1 MSRRVSGLLRY
12 ARNDK
17 DIAALTMTILVSSI
31 ISLMNPV
38 LLFFALLF
46 VVLVVVTWWLLRAL
60 KHDRLRESPRNT
72 ESTNV
77 EALRVE
83 RSELT
88 RDHKLGLMSDA
99 ALNEAEREL
108 EVRVLRES
116 ELDNAPQ
123 PTRIATG
130 KRTKW
135 MTATCAA
142 LLPMAAIGMYFL
154 LGAPHA
160 VIPEVVRPEAAKQES
175 QMDELF
181 RVAEERLKVEPNDAR
196 GWYLLARA
204 KASIGRFDGAMKD
217 YATLM
222 KLTPNDA
229 DAWADYADAA
239 AGMAEGKMAGKPLE
253 FVSRALAIDAKQ
265 PKALLLRGTHEIQ
278 INDLAAAEKTFTLAK
293 SIVDPTTG
301 FASIADNALKD
312 IAARKAGATI
322 AGASTATAN
331 AGSSSANAGTSSVN
345 AGTTPAAAGTVPAT
359 LLSAKISLS
368 GDAVKAATAK
378 DAAVFIVVRAVDRD
392 GGPPLAAKK
401 LIPSALNSPIA
412 ISASD
417 AMIGGDGLKPGS
429 EVSIEAR
436 VSVSGQPLPKPG
448 DWKSARQR
456 VTLSA
461 DATVTLTI
469 GEKIE

>member
-1 MSRRVSGLLRY
+1 
-12 ARNDK
+12 
-17 DIAALTMTILVSSI
+17 MTSLDSSI
-31 ISLMNPV
+31 ITLMNPV
-38 LLFFALLF
+38 LLFFALLI
-46 VVLVVVTWWLLRAL
+46 VVLVAITWWLLRAL
-60 KHDRLRESPRNT
+60 KRDRLRETPRNT
-72 ESTNV
+72 SSTNV
-77 EALRVE
+77 DALRVE
-83 RSELT
+83 QSELT
-88 RDHKLGLMSDA
+88 RDHRLGLMSDA

-123 PTRIATG
+123 AAPVATG

-142 LLPMAAIGMYFL
+142 LLPIAAIGMYFL

-160 VIPEVVRPEAAKQES
+160 VIPEVVRPETAKQES

-181 RVAEERLKVEPNDAR
+181 RVAEERLKAEPNDAK

-204 KASIGRFDGAMKD
+204 KASVGRFDDAMKD
-217 YATLM
+217 YETLM

-253 FVSRALAIDAKQ
+253 LVSRALTIDAKQ

-278 INDLAAAEKTFTLAK
+278 INDLVAAEKTFTLAK

-322 AGASTATAN
+322 AGAATAATG
-331 AGSSSANAGTSSVN
+331 AGATSTQASAA
-345 AGTTPAAAGTVPAT
+345 PAA
-359 LLSAKISLS
+359 LLNAEISLS
-368 GDAVKAATAK
+368 SDAAKAATAK
-378 DAAVFIVVRAVDRD
+378 DAAVFIVVRAADRD
-392 GGPPLAAKK
+392 TGPPLAAKK
-401 LIPSALNSPIA
+401 LAPSALSSPIA

-417 AMIGGDGLKPGS
+417 AMIGGDGLKPGA
-429 EVSIEAR
+429 EVNIEAR
-436 VSVSGQPLPKPG
+436 VSVAGQPLPKSG

-456 VTLSA
+456 VKLGA
-461 DATVTLTI
+461 DATVSI
-469 GEKIE
+469 MINEKIE

>member
-1 MSRRVSGLLRY
+1 
-12 ARNDK
+12 
-17 DIAALTMTILVSSI
+17 
-31 ISLMNPV
+31 MNPV
-38 LLFFALLF
+38 LLFFSLLIVAL
-46 VVLVVVTWWLLRAL
+46 VVLTLWLLRAL
-60 KHDRLRESPRNT
+60 KRDRLRETPRNT
-72 ESTNV
+72 ASTNV

-116 ELDNAPQ
+116 ELDNAPRAAQ
-123 PTRIATG
+123 VATG

-135 MTATCAA
+135 LTATCAT
-142 LLPMAAIGMYFL
+142 LLPLAAIGMYFL

-181 RVAEERLKVEPNDAR
+181 RVAEERLKAEPGDAK

-204 KASIGRFDGAMKD
+204 KASIGRFDDAMKD
-217 YATLM
+217 YETLV

-253 FVSRALAIDAKQ
+253 LVARALAVDAKQ

-293 SIVDPTTG
+293 SVVDPTTG
-301 FASIADNALKD
+301 FSSIAENALKD
-312 IAARKAGATI
+312 IAARKAGATVASAASTAASAA
-322 AGASTATAN
+322 AGASTA
-331 AGSSSANAGTSSVN
+331 S
-345 AGTTPAAAGTVPAT
+345 AT
-359 LLSAKISLS
+359 LLNANISLS
-368 GDAVKAATAK
+368 SEATKAASSK
-378 DAAVFIVVRAVDRD
+378 DAAVFIVVRAADRD
-392 GGPPLAAKK
+392 SGPPLAAKK
-401 LIPSALNSPIA
+401 LAPASLNSPIA

-417 AMIGGDGLKPGS
+417 AMIGGDGLKVGT

-456 VTLSA
+456 VRLGGDTA
-461 DATVTLTI
+461 VTLVI
-469 GEKIE
+469 DAKIE